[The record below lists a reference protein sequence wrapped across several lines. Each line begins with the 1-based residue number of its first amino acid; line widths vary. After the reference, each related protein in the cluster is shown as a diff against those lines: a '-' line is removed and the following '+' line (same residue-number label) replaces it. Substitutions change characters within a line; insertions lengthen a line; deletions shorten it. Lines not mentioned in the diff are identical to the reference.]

1 MARQQGNIS
10 AKKVS
15 TAKKIDPAPSQLNN
29 TAEMRDWYQKNKK
42 NIENYA
48 AAMEGA
54 KSLRDITKTSTKA
67 VTAYSKDSLRTYLQN
82 IGSNEKNLRNL
93 SRYLYYRCHAYY
105 RLIAYNANMF
115 CLDARSVIPEYDM
128 AVSYTHLDVY
138 KRQIKEHLKERK
150 IIVNETID
158 DNVIE
163 NICLMIMKWN
173 KEDKALPASCRKP
186 IYLYLNSDGGDVISG
201 YQVLSSIKTSVT
213 PIITVG
219 FAKCASMACY
229 ILAAGHKR
237 YCFQNTVVLYH
248 DGQTGYVSSSNK
260 GKDIQKFYD
269 KLEQHLNDF
278 MVEHT
283 NMTAEYLEEI
293 KDREYYMF
301 PDEAKEKG
309 IVDKIIGIDCELSDI
324 DVYKR
329 Q

>member
-128 AVSYTHLDVY
+128 VAGVDTNAMLSSYQDTLNVLDKLNLQY
-138 KRQIKEHLKERK
+138 EFLKAY
-150 IIVNETID
+150 TI
-158 DNVIE
+158 
-163 NICLMIMKWN
+163 CFR
-173 KEDKALPASCRKP
+173 EDVFYGCAYYDEIGMFILPLDPDYCK
-186 IYLYLNSDGGDVISG
+186 ISG
-201 YQVLSSIKTSVT
+201 IYNTGDFAFVMDMSYFRSIET
-213 PIITVG
+213 
-219 FAKCASMACY
+219 M
-229 ILAAGHKR
+229 
-237 YCFQNTVVLYH
+237 
-248 DGQTGYVSSSNK
+248 
-260 GKDIQKFYD
+260 
-269 KLEQHLNDF
+269 
-278 MVEHT
+278 M
-283 NMTAEYLEEI
+283 
-293 KDREYYMF
+293 
-301 PDEAKEKG
+301 
-309 IVDKIIGIDCELSDI
+309 ELWG
-324 DVYKR
+324 
-329 Q
+329 

>member
-1 MARQQGNIS
+1 
-10 AKKVS
+10 
-15 TAKKIDPAPSQLNN
+15 
-29 TAEMRDWYQKNKK
+29 
-42 NIENYA
+42 
-48 AAMEGA
+48 MEF
-54 KSLRDITKTSTKA
+54 LDILED
-67 VTAYSKDSLRTYLQN
+67 DSLYQST
-82 IGSNEKNLRNL
+82 
-93 SRYLYYRCHAYY
+93 
-105 RLIAYNANMF
+105 
-115 CLDARSVIPEYDM
+115 
-128 AVSYTHLDVY
+128 
-138 KRQIKEHLKERK
+138 IKEHLKERK

-237 YCFQNTVVLYH
+237 YCFPNTVVLYH

-293 KDREYYMF
+293 KDRRILYV
-301 PDEAKEKG
+301 P
-309 IVDKIIGIDCELSDI
+309 
-324 DVYKR
+324 R
-329 Q
+329 

>member
-1 MARQQGNIS
+1 
-10 AKKVS
+10 
-15 TAKKIDPAPSQLNN
+15 
-29 TAEMRDWYQKNKK
+29 
-42 NIENYA
+42 
-48 AAMEGA
+48 MEF
-54 KSLRDITKTSTKA
+54 LDILE
-67 VTAYSKDSLRTYLQN
+67 YDSLYQST
-82 IGSNEKNLRNL
+82 
-93 SRYLYYRCHAYY
+93 
-105 RLIAYNANMF
+105 
-115 CLDARSVIPEYDM
+115 
-128 AVSYTHLDVY
+128 
-138 KRQIKEHLKERK
+138 IKEHLKERK

-237 YCFQNTVVLYH
+237 YCFPNTVVLYH

-309 IVDKIIGIDCELSDI
+309 IVDKIIGIDCDLSDI
-324 DVYKR
+324 L
-329 Q
+329 